1 MGVGVAVHGG
11 VAGGSAG
18 VSHDGVEALVLVG
31 RVLDVSHPAVR
42 LGQRV
47 ASPHRVAVALL
58 PLALL
63 VAGVPVTHRV
73 VELVRRLRLETNN
86 TLSRS
91 SYR

>member
-1 MGVGVAVHGG
+1 MGVGVPVHGG

-18 VSHDGVEALVLVG
+18 VSHDGVEALVLVS
-31 RVLDVSHPAVR
+31 RVLDVPHPAVR

-86 TLSRS
+86 TLSR
-91 SYR
+91 